1 MITERQ
7 FLRIKMEG
15 KRKIFITF
23 RMYCKFFKEALK
35 NIIRWLMYR
44 PAVWLIYSRNI
55 RP

>member
-1 MITERQ
+1 MIIERQ

-15 KRKIFITF
+15 KKKIFIAF

-35 NIIRWLMYR
+35 SIICGLMYR
-44 PAVWLIYSRNI
+44 PVVWIIYSRNI